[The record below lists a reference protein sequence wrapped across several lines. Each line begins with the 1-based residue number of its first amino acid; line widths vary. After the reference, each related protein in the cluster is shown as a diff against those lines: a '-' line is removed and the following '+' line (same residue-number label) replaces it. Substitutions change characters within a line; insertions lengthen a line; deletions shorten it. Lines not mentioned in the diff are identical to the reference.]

1 MSNSNALNPLEAEP
15 IPKLIAHYSI
25 PTALTLM
32 VNYLYNI
39 VDQIFI
45 GQGVGITG
53 MAATN
58 VAFPLTILSNAIAL
72 MLGDGCA
79 ANISLCLGRK
89 DAEEANKTV
98 SHTLTLLVVCGI
110 LLGLSCGLFAPAV
123 VRLFGSTDTAY
134 ADSLAYMRTIAWG
147 LPFQMLCPALTAV
160 IRADGRPQYAMK
172 FMMTGAVINL
182 ILDPIFIFPLGMGV
196 VGAGIATVIGQAA
209 AGVLF
214 LQYIRSPKT
223 IHIRRDALRPTWP
236 LTMRILSLGFPS
248 FLTQAMTA
256 LVQIVM
262 NNLMRRYGASSLYG
276 SDIALSVYGMI
287 VKVYQISHSM
297 FVGVSSATQ
306 PINGFN
312 FGAKHYQRVRQTYRL
327 AAKIALA
334 VSTAWFAVFQLFPRQ
349 LGMLFVSNDPV
360 YASCAQVFFRL
371 YMLTFFLYGLHMT
384 TASFFQGVGKPGK
397 ALLIPLTRQG
407 VFLIPLAILLASRL
421 GVYGALLAVPVAD
434 AASFVL
440 SLLLAVTEFRRWRQK
455 GWLSPQEK

>member
-262 NNLMRRYGASSLYG
+262 NNLMRRYGASS
-276 SDIALSVYGMI
+276 
-287 VKVYQISHSM
+287 H
-297 FVGVSSATQ
+297 
-306 PINGFN
+306 
-312 FGAKHYQRVRQTYRL
+312 
-327 AAKIALA
+327 
-334 VSTAWFAVFQLFPRQ
+334 
-349 LGMLFVSNDPV
+349 
-360 YASCAQVFFRL
+360 
-371 YMLTFFLYGLHMT
+371 
-384 TASFFQGVGKPGK
+384 KP
-397 ALLIPLTRQG
+397 
-407 VFLIPLAILLASRL
+407 
-421 GVYGALLAVPVAD
+421 
-434 AASFVL
+434 
-440 SLLLAVTEFRRWRQK
+440 
-455 GWLSPQEK
+455 